1 MQLARSLFVR
11 FAWLYCAA
19 MIAPAQVRPSHAEVL
34 GSMDQQAARFG
45 TISQQIWDLAEV
57 GYQEVRSADIL
68 KDELRKNGFVL
79 EERVGG
85 IPTAF
90 VASWG
95 HGKPVIGILGEYD
108 ALPGLSQKASPV
120 REEVAPGRAGHGCGH
135 NLLGTGSAFAA
146 IAVKQFLEHHKLPGT
161 IVFYGSPAEEG
172 GGGKVFMAR
181 AGVFQRCDAILS
193 WHPDASNRVVN
204 GISLANINA
213 KFQFYGK
220 PSHAAMSP
228 EQGRSALDGVLLMS
242 NCVELMREHV
252 PQDTRMHYVI
262 TNGGGAPNVVPGF
275 AELFLYARQANMTV
289 LDDVWSRI
297 GNCAQA
303 GSLGTGTRMEQH
315 INASVYSLLP
325 NAPLATL
332 LDRNLHEIGGYR
344 LTAEERAF
352 AEQLRTSFNGTEAV
366 DGAEKIL
373 PMTAE
378 LISGSTDVG
387 DVSWIVPT
395 AQVYTATAIPGTPG
409 HSWQNVACA
418 GTGIGRKG
426 MLVAAK
432 TMALTAV
439 DLMET
444 PTQLE
449 AVRADFLRARA
460 GKEYRSRIPESI
472 PPPLTYRS
480 TASGAFAPR

>member
-1 MQLARSLFVR
+1 MQLALSLLVR
-11 FAWLYCAA
+11 LSGLCCAA
-19 MIAPAQVRPSHAEVL
+19 TLTSAQVSSSHADVL
-34 GSMDQQAARFG
+34 WNMDQQAARFG
-45 TISQQIWDLAEV
+45 SISQQIWDLAEV
-57 GYQEVRSADIL
+57 GYQEVRSANIL
-68 KDELRKNGFVL
+68 KAELRKGGFAIDDH
-79 EERVGG
+79 VGG

-95 HGKPVIGILGEYD
+95 QGKPVIGILGEYD

-120 REEVAPGRAGHGCGH
+120 REEVGPGLAGHGCGH

-146 IAVKQFLEHHKLPGT
+146 IAVKQFLEQHKLSGT
-161 IVFYGSPAEEG
+161 IVFYGAPAEEG

-193 WHPDASNRVVN
+193 WHPDASNHVVN

-303 GSLGTGTRMEQH
+303 GALGTGTIMEQH

-352 AEQLRTSFNGTEAV
+352 AEQLRASFSGAEAV

-418 GTGIGRKG
+418 GTSIGRKG
-426 MLVAAK
+426 MLLAAK
-432 TMALTAV
+432 TIALTAI
-439 DLMET
+439 DLMES
-444 PTQLE
+444 PAQLE
-449 AVRADFLRARA
+449 AVRDEFHRVHA
-460 GKEYRSRIPESI
+460 GKEYRSRIPDSTL
-472 PPPLTYRS
+472 PPLTYRNNAVGL
-480 TASGAFAPR
+480 TP